1 MRNMRVDMIFPNK
14 NYQQIWFESLI
25 VLLYINDIDLLL
37 REHYNDA

>member
-1 MRNMRVDMIFPNK
+1 
-14 NYQQIWFESLI
+14 